1 MAKRG
6 TGSVSVDEVMIAE
19 NAEESLRANVQESLN
34 EFARSTGGFL
44 IANTNDFKPAMA
56 RIATDIGSYYE
67 AAYAPVVQDFDGK
80 FRKIDVK
87 VTRPGVTVQ
96 SRSGYFALPPGEG
109 SALLPFEMP
118 LLTAL
123 TVDPPP
129 HAFEYQ
135 AAALQFA
142 VTPEGRDHLLVF
154 EVPLEKMT
162 FQEDRTKK
170 VYRLRFSLL
179 ALVRD
184 HDGRIVERFSDNYP
198 FEGPLDN
205 LAGVKRGNLIFK
217 RPFNVP
223 AGEYTVD
230 FVAQDR
236 DSGRTSVQKS
246 RLRVTPTDGL
256 ALSSVTVV
264 RRIEQAGP
272 DVPLDDPFR
281 VEQTRVIPNL
291 DLPILKSQNPNLSV
305 YFVVYAKPGTTPKSA
320 LEFLK
325 GDTLVARAR
334 PELPVADK
342 DGHIPYVVTFPIG
355 SFEPGRYS
363 VRALVMDGG
372 AVAESETAFTI
383 VP

>member
-1 MAKRG
+1 
-6 TGSVSVDEVMIAE
+6 
-19 NAEESLRANVQESLN
+19 
-34 EFARSTGGFL
+34 
-44 IANTNDFKPAMA
+44 
-56 RIATDIGSYYE
+56 
-67 AAYAPVVQDFDGK
+67 
-80 FRKIDVK
+80 
-87 VTRPGVTVQ
+87 
-96 SRSGYFALPPGEG
+96 
-109 SALLPFEMP
+109 
-118 LLTAL
+118 
-123 TVDPPP
+123 
-129 HAFEYQ
+129 
-135 AAALQFA
+135 
-142 VTPEGRDHLLVF
+142 
-154 EVPLEKMT
+154 MT

-170 VYRLRFSLL
+170 LYRLRFSLL

-256 ALSSVTVV
+256 ALSSVTIV

-342 DGHIPYVVTFPIG
+342 DGRIPYVVTFPIG